1 MSHFLKL
8 LLNIVVQRIEKK
20 ARLSIKK
27 EQFGFMPD
35 RGTRNIILCLRV
47 IAERLLKQQK
57 KLFMCFIDFV
67 KAFDKVRHYE
77 MLGALDGTGVIGLT
91 SFIKVSIDSFLSVE
105 WCSISNSLIFAQE
118 TDFS

>member
-57 KLFMCFIDFV
+57 KTFHMLHRFCE
-67 KAFDKVRHYE
+67 AF
-77 MLGALDGTGVIGLT
+77 
-91 SFIKVSIDSFLSVE
+91 
-105 WCSISNSLIFAQE
+105 
-118 TDFS
+118 